1 MISIY
6 NLYGINFCA
15 LKFRRG
21 PVWRKRQREGGS
33 ANTRGEGSGAG
44 SPTAHTRTTSG
55 PPSVGASGSPQ
66 KCRLRSSGGRGS
78 PGAGEESMGD
88 RWVRGRQRVPG
99 HACAGREWQSN
110 SAVRR
115 KRGPRVLWPPP
126 LELFVPHPCSQFK
139 PDTRYASSTLCENEK
154 PMKILN
160 VGRTIFFHP
169 QLERKNA
176 AANITLLLLTI
187 TVLSEASKHP
197 TNPLH

>member
-1 MISIY
+1 MEEETERGRECQHEGRRQWGRLPHCSHTDHFRTT
-6 NLYGINFCA
+6 FC
-15 LKFRRG
+15 G
-21 PVWRKRQREGGS
+21 SVWVAAEMQAEVIGGQ
-33 ANTRGEGSGAG
+33 GLAG
-44 SPTAHTRTTSG
+44 SRGGIDGRPMGARAAASAG
-55 PPSVGASGSPQ
+55 P
-66 KCRLRSSGGRGS
+66 CL
-78 PGAGEESMGD
+78 
-88 RWVRGRQRVPG
+88 
-99 HACAGREWQSN
+99 CREWQSN